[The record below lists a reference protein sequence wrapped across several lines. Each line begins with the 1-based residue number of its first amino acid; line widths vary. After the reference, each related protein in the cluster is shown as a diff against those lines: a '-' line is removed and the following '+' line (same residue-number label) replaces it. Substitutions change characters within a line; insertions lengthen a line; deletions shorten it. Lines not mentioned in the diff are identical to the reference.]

1 MKVKKICI
9 KALCA
14 AVCLFFFSCASTPEK
29 KIDSAY
35 VMVYDYENSE
45 VMNVSI
51 LIDGESAGSTDIY
64 GRLMFPCEQEREV
77 LIKASKTGYET
88 VEAKT
93 VIRAGTVIY
102 FKMGS
107 GSYYA
112 SKAEKLL
119 DERDAIGA
127 SKMIDKALE
136 IEERKDWRYLQEI
149 IIKESDK

>member
-14 AVCLFFFSCASTPEK
+14 AACLFLFSCASTPEK
-29 KIDSAY
+29 KMDSAY
-35 VMVYDYENSE
+35 VMVYDYDNSE

-51 LIDGESAGSTDIY
+51 LIDGKSAGSTDIY
-64 GRLMFPCEQEREV
+64 GRLMFPCEKEREV

-88 VEAKT
+88 IEAKT
-93 VIRAGTVIY
+93 VIKPGIVVY

-119 DERDAIGA
+119 DEHDAISA
-127 SKMIDKALE
+127 SKMIDKALA

-149 IIKESDK
+149 IIKESNR

>member
-1 MKVKKICI
+1 MNVRRMDMKVLFATIC
-9 KALCA
+9 L
-14 AVCLFFFSCASTPEK
+14 LFFSCTSMPEK

-51 LIDGESAGSTDIY
+51 SIDGESVGNTEIY
-64 GRLMFPCEQEREV
+64 GRLMFPCDREREV

-88 VEAKT
+88 VEKKT
-93 VIRAGTVIY
+93 VIKSGTVIY

-119 DERDAIGA
+119 DEHDINGA

-149 IIKESDK
+149 IIKESNK